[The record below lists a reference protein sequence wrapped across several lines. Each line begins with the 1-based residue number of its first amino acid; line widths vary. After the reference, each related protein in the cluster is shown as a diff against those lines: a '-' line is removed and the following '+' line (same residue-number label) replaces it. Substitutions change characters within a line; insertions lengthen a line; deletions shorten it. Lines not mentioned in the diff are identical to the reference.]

1 MQLSF
6 AEESNVL
13 LNSPTGNCCSE
24 VNGALKIFKNSGEIS
39 FLFSF
44 FFVFFLF
51 LHNGTPAEPELGRE
65 KDFPQKIIYSILSTS
80 AILSRHFIGMV
91 KRCK

>member
-13 LNSPTGNCCSE
+13 LNSPAGNRCSE

-39 FLFSF
+39 FLFSVF
-44 FFVFFLF
+44 FFFF
-51 LHNGTPAEPELGRE
+51 
-65 KDFPQKIIYSILSTS
+65 
-80 AILSRHFIGMV
+80 
-91 KRCK
+91 

>member
-44 FFVFFLF
+44 FF